1 MLLLRL
7 GAVNVPSGGAP
18 LSAGRSPTR
27 FGAPAS
33 SANSSSAMAAT
44 VTRSRRQTCALPA
57 RSSSTMVS

>member
-7 GAVNVPSGGAP
+7 GAVNVPSDARRCRW
-18 LSAGRSPTR
+18 GRRPTR
-27 FGAPAS
+27 FGGPRS
-33 SANSSSAMAAT
+33 RANSSSAMAAT